1 MDIQSLINDIAEQL
15 SGTNALI
22 QIQVEGKYYIKRV
35 GNIEKLIDSP
45 QVIQVN
51 NTRSFPDWMQSQIT
65 KQRLSKGTIV
75 NHQNTLDILRRFRH
89 DFTFSDINFAF
100 IKDFETYLIELRYS
114 INTIAK
120 FMKIFKRY
128 LNEAIDNDIISSNP
142 FHKYRIHQEEGHKNV
157 LTERELRKME
167 NCVDGLEG
175 DEREVLRGFLFGIY
189 TGLRYSD
196 IQQVRRQ
203 DIKTI
208 NREKWLVMRMR
219 KTGREVRIPIG
230 KMFKGKALD
239 MVADTKAG
247 KLFHLPGNARSN
259 ILIRRIS
266 KRIGIKKHLSFHCSR
281 VSCATIMLARGG
293 NLQIIGNILGH
304 KSIKTTEVYAKTTS
318 GVVMKVVKRI
328 FK

>member
-1 MDIQSLINDIAEQL
+1 MDIQSLINNIAEQL

-35 GNIEKLIDSP
+35 GDIEKLIDCP
-45 QVIQVN
+45 QVVQVR
-51 NTRSFPDWMQSQIT
+51 NTRSFPDWMQNQISR
-65 KQRLSKGTIV
+65 QRLSKGTIV

-89 DFTFSDINFAF
+89 DFTFSDINIAF
-100 IKDFETYLIELRYS
+100 IKDFETYLRDLKYS
-114 INTIAK
+114 VNTIAK

-128 LNEAIDNDIISSNP
+128 LNEAMDNDIISANP
-142 FHKYRIHQEEGHKNV
+142 FHKYKIRQEESHKNA
-157 LTERELRKME
+157 LSERELRKME
-167 NCVDGLEG
+167 NCVGTLEG
-175 DEREVLRGFLFGIY
+175 DEREVMRGFLFGIY

-208 NREKWLVMRMR
+208 NREKWLVLRMR
-219 KTGREVRIPIG
+219 KTGREVRVPIG
-230 KMFKGKALD
+230 KMFRGKALD
-239 MVADTKAG
+239 LVDDVKSG
-247 KLFHLPGNARSN
+247 RLFHLPGNARSN
-259 ILIRRIS
+259 VLIGRIA
-266 KRIGIKKHLSFHCSR
+266 KRIGIRKHISFHCSR

-318 GVVMKVVKRI
+318 GVVMKGVKRI

>member
-1 MDIQSLINDIAEQL
+1 MDIQALINGIAEQL
-15 SGTNALI
+15 SGMNALI
-22 QIQVEGKYYIKRV
+22 QIQVEDKYYIKRV

-45 QVIQVN
+45 QIIQTR
-51 NTRSFPDWMQSQIT
+51 NTRSFPDWMRNQII

-75 NHQNTLDILRRFRH
+75 NHQNTLDILVRFRN
-89 DFTFSDINFAF
+89 DFTFSDINLTF
-100 IKDFETYLIELRYS
+100 IKDFETYLRDLRYS
-114 INTIAK
+114 VNTIAK

-128 LNEAIDNDIISSNP
+128 LNEAMDNDIISSNP
-142 FHKYRIHQEEGHKNV
+142 FHKYRIHQEEGHKNAI
-157 LTERELRKME
+157 TERELRKME
-167 NCVDGLEG
+167 NCADGLEG
-175 DEREVLRGFLFGIY
+175 DEREAVRGFLFGIY

-208 NREKWLVMRMR
+208 NREKWLVLRMR
-219 KTGREVRIPIG
+219 KTGREVRVPIG

-239 MVADTKAG
+239 LVSEVKAG
-247 KLFHLPGNARSN
+247 RLFHLPGNARSN
-259 ILIRRIS
+259 ILIRRIA
-266 KRIGIKKHLSFHCSR
+266 KRIGIRKHLSFHCSR

-304 KSIKTTEVYAKTTS
+304 KSVKTTEVYAKTTS
-318 GVVMKVVKRI
+318 GVVMKNVRKI